1 MWIPFWELINDN
13 VIGYKKFK
21 TKFVTTF
28 FFILSPYNFVQVE
41 LAVRYIFIFDN
52 AFFIPSHVIF
62 MHLLLYQLQTF

>member
-21 TKFVTTF
+21 IKFVTTF
-28 FFILSPYNFVQVE
+28 FFILSPYNFVQVG

-52 AFFIPSHVIF
+52 AFFIPSYVPF